1 LVSASQERWGFR
13 LRIRKHQASF
23 SQKEAAWWR
32 LLRILRVFDHA
43 AMAAIQA
50 EA

>member
-13 LRIRKHQASF
+13 LRVSHQASF
-23 SQKEAAWWR
+23 RKKKAAWWR